1 MSTPPPVPPG
11 MPEIPPV
18 PGVASVPPPVPPAPA
33 QSFPPVPPTY
43 PSGPPPVFY
52 PPVVSPQSTSGSST
66 RGLLYG
72 CLGLLAG
79 AGILIAIGSVW
90 AFKKAKVIVEN
101 PEQFIAEM
109 AVKGNPDL
117 ELVSVDRTA
126 QEVVIRDRNSGEST
140 TFSFE
145 EVRNGKLTLK
155 KSDGSSAEF
164 GPDGIR
170 VQDKDGLRAVLGAG
184 DAVPL
189 PEWVPAYPGE
199 HRVLKSSH
207 QLKGANGRGQ
217 YSFTTPDRVNDSA
230 AGLVK
235 VLEAAGFE
243 VTRESAAADGSRVVL
258 LEATATPEGGGR
270 ERISVR
276 MMAQGKE
283 TMVHLDC
290 SHEESASEESVE
302 K

>member
-1 MSTPPPVPPG
+1 M
-11 MPEIPPV
+11 
-18 PGVASVPPPVPPAPA
+18 
-33 QSFPPVPPTY
+33 
-43 PSGPPPVFY
+43 
-52 PPVVSPQSTSGSST
+52 
-66 RGLLYG
+66 
-72 CLGLLAG
+72 
-79 AGILIAIGSVW
+79 
-90 AFKKAKVIVEN
+90 
-101 PEQFIAEM
+101 
-109 AVKGNPDL
+109 
-117 ELVSVDRTA
+117 
-126 QEVVIRDRNSGEST
+126 
-140 TFSFE
+140 
-145 EVRNGKLTLK
+145 
-155 KSDGSSAEF
+155 
-164 GPDGIR
+164 
-170 VQDKDGLRAVLGAG
+170 
-184 DAVPL
+184 PL

-199 HRVLKSSH
+199 HRVLKSSD
-207 QLKGANGRGQ
+207 QLKGANERGQ